1 MVQAAKRGSN
11 DLARGITENDVS
23 EACDSLLLEG
33 ARPTIERVRQ
43 KIGRGS
49 PNTVSPYLDTWF
61 KHLGGRIKD
70 PGAFSAPPELP
81 DPIIQVAKHLWEVA
95 QAESRRDLDER
106 LRNGMA
112 AAILNV
118 EAEKERAGLA
128 EAAAYE
134 ASAKAARLHT
144 DLADRES
151 LREREALARSA
162 AEARL
167 GDALRQIEQFQARVV
182 RAEEAA
188 DDARMTVKRTADLAI
203 ERAATA
209 ERRAALEIDSERVAR
224 AKADK
229 RAEALE
235 RKLEAVQDAAR
246 TELVK
251 HTEEAVRLKAEVDRQ
266 IDAVRN
272 AEERASVLTGR
283 AEQLAASAE
292 TLRASLAALDRDAH
306 AVNQQTALAE
316 RIISAIQSRATSRAG
331 GTATKAR
338 PAKRPA

>member
-1 MVQAAKRGSN
+1 M
-11 DLARGITENDVS
+11 ARGITENDVWTAS
-23 EACDSLLLEG
+23 DTLLLEG

-61 KHLGGRIKD
+61 KNLGGRIKD
-70 PGAFSAPPELP
+70 PGAFSAPPDLP

-95 QAESRRDLDER
+95 QAESRRDFDER

-118 EAEKERAGLA
+118 EAEKERAALA
-128 EAAAYE
+128 EAAAFE
-134 ASAKAARLHT
+134 ASAKVARLQA
-144 DLADRES
+144 DLAHRES
-151 LREREALARSA
+151 SREQEALARSA

-167 GDALRQIEQFQARVV
+167 GDALGQVEHLQARVV

-188 DDARMTVKRTADLAI
+188 DEARTTAKRTADLAI
-203 ERAATA
+203 ERAASA

-229 RAEALE
+229 RADALE

-246 TELVK
+246 SDLVK
-251 HTEEAVRLKAEVDRQ
+251 HTEDAARLKAEVGRQ

-272 AEERASVLTGR
+272 AEERESELTR
-283 AEQLAASAE
+283 RVEQLAVTAD
-292 TLRASLAALDRDAH
+292 TLRASLAAVDRDAH

-316 RIISAIQSRATSRAG
+316 RIISAIQSRATSRAV